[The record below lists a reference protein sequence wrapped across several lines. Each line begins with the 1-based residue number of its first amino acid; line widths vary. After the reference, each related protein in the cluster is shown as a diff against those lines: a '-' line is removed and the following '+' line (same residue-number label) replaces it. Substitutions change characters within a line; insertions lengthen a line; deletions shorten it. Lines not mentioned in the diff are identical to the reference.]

1 MVQAKMN
8 DKVKVHYSGA
18 LSDGTV
24 FDSSLEREP
33 FEFTIGQGMVI
44 PGFEKGIIG
53 MSEGD
58 SRMVSITSDDA
69 YGPYRD
75 DLVGIID
82 KSRKPEN
89 IDLEIG
95 MVLQMRSPEG
105 SITNVT
111 VKDIGDEGITLD
123 LNHPLAGKDLV
134 FEIKL
139 MEVLQA

>member
-75 DLVGIID
+75 DLVGVID

-111 VKDIGDEGITLD
+111 IKDIGDEGITLD